1 MIVSCPFGPQSAA
14 PCRRNQVG
22 EPLSFVGQPSVSQQ
36 LDGQRRPRLGI
47 RGWPASEAGGREW
60 TQTPSPHLSSDLFG
74 SNSHWPQ
81 LWRSAGGNGASDLD
95 FREKS
100 ERHSRTMESLRSSGF
115 RVWFVLVLS
124 IAVLVLVLDSFLRYP
139 AGSLEQSSY
148 HQYDSF
154 QVRFTN
160 LVRII
165 FNRIADLQDIV
176 N

>member
-1 MIVSCPFGPQSAA
+1 MGSVIREPFEYEYEYRCTEYEYDWPDE
-14 PCRRNQVG
+14 RR
-22 EPLSFVGQPSVSQQ
+22 
-36 LDGQRRPRLGI
+36 
-47 RGWPASEAGGREW
+47 
-60 TQTPSPHLSSDLFG
+60 
-74 SNSHWPQ
+74 
-81 LWRSAGGNGASDLD
+81 RSAGGSGASDLD
-95 FREKS
+95 FRGKS
-100 ERHSRTMESLRSSGF
+100 ERHSRAVASLRSPGF

-139 AGSLEQSSY
+139 GGSLDQSSY
-148 HQYDSF
+148 HRYDSF